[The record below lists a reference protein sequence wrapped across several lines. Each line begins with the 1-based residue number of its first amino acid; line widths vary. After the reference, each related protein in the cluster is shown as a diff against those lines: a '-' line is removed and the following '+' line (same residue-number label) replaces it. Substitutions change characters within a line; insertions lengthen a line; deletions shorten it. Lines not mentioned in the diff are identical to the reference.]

1 LLRLAPGHDRA
12 TRRLRDAYVAER
24 RWDELTALFESQ
36 SRLPDVVEV
45 LQSAADRIGD
55 VEERVALYR
64 RVAALCQDRL
74 GEPERALKA
83 LERTLAIQPDNLE
96 VARELLPIYR
106 EQANWA
112 RLSSTYEVLL
122 KAARDDDE
130 RLALIASLR
139 EIAEDKLQSPAL
151 TLQWC
156 AAAYRIRPTDL
167 YRREALETAA
177 QRADGWDELTAI
189 YEERIAADGV
199 EEAERLEL
207 LGKLAVIARDHLF
220 KPDEAQRY
228 FKRIIAIAPRDEGA
242 LDALEEIYSSTRRW
256 DDLSEV
262 VRRRLDV
269 VEDRGE
275 RLRNLRKLAS
285 ILEEH
290 LADLDG
296 AVAIYHAILEI
307 EQDD

>member
-1 LLRLAPGHDRA
+1 RRDFRALIALRREELADLEGEAALALRIELAKLAEERLGDRREAIVAWNEVLEHHGDVDHALAALARLYERESRWANAAEILHRKLAHCNAEEALPLLNHLGGLYSDRIQSREDAIKVWSELLRLAPGHDRA

-122 KAARDDDE
+122 KAARDDD
-130 RLALIASLR
+130 
-139 EIAEDKLQSPAL
+139 
-151 TLQWC
+151 
-156 AAAYRIRPTDL
+156 
-167 YRREALETAA
+167 
-177 QRADGWDELTAI
+177 
-189 YEERIAADGV
+189 
-199 EEAERLEL
+199 
-207 LGKLAVIARDHLF
+207 
-220 KPDEAQRY
+220 
-228 FKRIIAIAPRDEGA
+228 
-242 LDALEEIYSSTRRW
+242 
-256 DDLSEV
+256 
-262 VRRRLDV
+262 
-269 VEDRGE
+269 
-275 RLRNLRKLAS
+275 
-285 ILEEH
+285 
-290 LADLDG
+290 
-296 AVAIYHAILEI
+296 
-307 EQDD
+307 